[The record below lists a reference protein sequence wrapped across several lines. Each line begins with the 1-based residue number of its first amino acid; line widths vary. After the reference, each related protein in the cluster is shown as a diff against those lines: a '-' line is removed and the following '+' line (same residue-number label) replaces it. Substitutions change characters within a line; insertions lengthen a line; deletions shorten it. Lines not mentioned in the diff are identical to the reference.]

1 MVTAVDTNILLDIAL
16 GFPLEATIAR
26 KALEKAESQGSL
38 VSSAVCFA
46 EIAGKYPNKQAI
58 TAFFRDLTIAVL
70 PVDEETAFLAGKF
83 FREYKLR
90 GGTRDR
96 ILPDF
101 LIAAHAQL
109 YADRLLTRDHRF
121 FTGSFQGL
129 IAVAPQD
136 L

>member
-1 MVTAVDTNILLDIAL
+1 
-16 GFPLEATIAR
+16 
-26 KALEKAESQGSL
+26 
-38 VSSAVCFA
+38 
-46 EIAGKYPNKQAI
+46 
-58 TAFFRDLTIAVL
+58 LTIAVL